1 MIPPFIEICGRR
13 NGKQIER
20 DIIGSLLY
28 SNEFMQKRGVVTVTE
43 EKPKTYVMMCFNSRT
58 ADTRL
63 RQFVKKNFPWVKQSK
78 FGAGGFKAIMHNGDE
93 YHFVPTCS
101 FDTWMI
107 GRHPDYVI
115 YEGEIEREEKMTS
128 EDRKTYEEVRK
139 RYCMYGLYEKTDAGI
154 IVAQE
159 KELKSVR
166 GQVDSLKEIA
176 DKANREIKGLNEE
189 NKALIEENAK
199 LRMDNK
205 ELLDAQEGF
214 DKLCELA
221 KGVFT
226 VEMSALPIIEYQ
238 GMKFKATRLVIDENC
253 GTRRTIHIDGTMV
266 SE

>member
-20 DIIGSLLY
+20 DIIGSMLY
-28 SNEFMQKRGVVTVTE
+28 SNEFMRERGVVIVTE
-43 EKPKTYVMMCFNSRT
+43 EKPKLYVMMCFNSIT

-93 YHFVPTCS
+93 YHFVPAS
-101 FDTWMI
+101 QFDRWMI

-115 YEGEIEREEKMTS
+115 SENEVEREEKMTS
-128 EDRKTYEEVRK
+128 EYRKTYEEVRK

-159 KELKSVR
+159 DEIKKRIKQVESLTDINKKQNDEIKDLNEQNKKLKEEIAKLKS
-166 GQVDSLKEIA
+166 GSA
-176 DKANREIKGLNEE
+176 
-189 NKALIEENAK
+189 
-199 LRMDNK
+199 
-205 ELLDAQEGF
+205 
-214 DKLCELA
+214 
-221 KGVFT
+221 VF
-226 VEMSALPIIEYQ
+226 EMPIIEYH
-238 GMKFKATRLVIDENC
+238 GIKFKATRLVIDESG